1 MAGYFLDCI
10 VFLKYIL
17 RGNHNFLRS
26 VGWLTVLPIREG
38 LYNKMNQSEIEKNTK
53 LLRTDSD
60 SFWVRLRQLLSE
72 KGVNPELAF
81 LAYSYEEDY
90 QFDYGIVVSHDGRV
104 FQYGFDFLLKDVS
117 EGIFTEWNDMT
128 NQYQR
133 SPYVKEI
140 EIALH
145 MAGENKG
152 SAG

>member
-1 MAGYFLDCI
+1 MWLSRA
-10 VFLKYIL
+10 
-17 RGNHNFLRS
+17 RS
-26 VGWLTVLPIREG
+26 TFSPVSRHER
-38 LYNKMNQSEIEKNTK
+38 IEKNTK

-60 SFWVRLRQLLSE
+60 SFWVRLRHLLSE
-72 KGVNPELAF
+72 KGVNPESAL

-104 FQYGFDFLLKDVS
+104 FQYGFDFLHKDIS
-117 EGIFTEWNDMT
+117 EGVFTEWNDIT

-133 SPYVKEI
+133 SPYAKEI

-145 MAGENKG
+145 MARENKG